1 MTPHFGYSNFE
12 VFIINLIIAIS
23 FITNSIIQFYLELIK
38 ANIICFTNHAMKFL
52 PSTAHSQAY
61 FFLFCIFSYSNS
73 FVSIFIEKLNAITM
87 G

>member
-12 VFIINLIIAIS
+12 VFIINSTKAIS
-23 FITNSIIQFYLELIK
+23 FVTNLIFQFYLELYEAKIVCST
-38 ANIICFTNHAMKFL
+38 IHAKKFL
-52 PSTAHSQAY
+52 LSVARSQAY

-73 FVSIFIEKLNAITM
+73 FANKFIEKLNAVTM